1 MLYKKWCSYF
11 GLPVLP
17 LMIALTVLIYMKIF
31 RSNECKSNVL
41 LQNVKDR
48 HYQSF
53 HTPFT
58 LIVTLVLSMKRW
70 IVLFACLFG
79 ALACY
84 TLGFSEGSYIVIG
97 IGVGLELAFWLK
109 LIKP

>member
-1 MLYKKWCSYF
+1 ME
-11 GLPVLP
+11 
-17 LMIALTVLIYMKIF
+17 ALTLLIYIDIF
-31 RSNECKSNVL
+31 RFDERKGNVL

-48 HYQSF
+48 QYQSF

-70 IVLFACLFG
+70 SVLFACLFG

-84 TLGFSEGSYIVIG
+84 TLGFSEGSFVVIG

>member
-1 MLYKKWCSYF
+1 
-11 GLPVLP
+11 
-17 LMIALTVLIYMKIF
+17 
-31 RSNECKSNVL
+31 
-41 LQNVKDR
+41 
-48 HYQSF
+48 
-53 HTPFT
+53 
-58 LIVTLVLSMKRW
+58 MKRW

-84 TLGFSEGSYIVIG
+84 TLGFSEGSFVVIG